1 MVNYFRHKDS
11 NFIFL
16 GNLPFSEKQ
25 LRGDFESDCSPKK
38 KYYFLFGGLL
48 FLLFLQK
55 QTNPIEYM
63 PTNYSP
69 LSVLIP
75 THFSNLYSDVSEA
88 FCFGTHR
95 ALNFKPIYN
104 PLNLYNSEPLNL

>member
-1 MVNYFRHKDS
+1 MACLSRKAIKWVFRVRL
-11 NFIFL
+11 F
-16 GNLPFSEKQ
+16 PEKNIY
-25 LRGDFESDCSPKK
+25 C
-38 KYYFLFGGLL
+38 FLFGGLL

-63 PTNYSP
+63 PTNNYP

-75 THFSNLYSDVSEA
+75 TPFSKFYSDVSEA

-95 ALNFKPIYN
+95 TI
-104 PLNLYNSEPLNL
+104 NLQTQI

>member
-1 MVNYFRHKDS
+1 MVNFFRHKDS

-16 GNLPFSEKQ
+16 GYSPFPERQ
-25 LRGDFESDCSPKK
+25 LRDYFESDCSPKK
-38 KYYFLFGGLL
+38 YLLFLCVGLL

-63 PTNYSP
+63 PTNYYP

-75 THFSNLYSDVSEA
+75 TYFSKFYSDVSEA
-88 FCFGTHR
+88 FCFGTPR
-95 ALNFKPIYN
+95 TI
-104 PLNLYNSEPLNL
+104 NLQTFEPLNL